1 MLPWLAPLIL
11 LAAILPR
18 VVPGSFALTLLIFIS
33 LYCMVA
39 LGLQLVL
46 GYAGQIS
53 IGQGAFMGIGAY
65 GYAILTTKQHLPPW
79 PALVAAAVINVAIAY
94 VIGKPI
100 LRLQGH
106 QLALATLAFGII
118 MGTIFAQASGLTGG
132 AVGLGAIPNLAVG
145 GFSFGTDLRNAYLAE
160 GFAIASLLLSHNMMR
175 SRIGRALQ
183 ALNASAPAAESLGVD
198 VAGLKLHIFAF
209 SALLASLAGSLY
221 AAYLTY
227 ISPDAFTLFLSVE
240 VLVMAAVGGMATVW
254 GAPIGAAAIFLLHD
268 ELDNLSKGLPS
279 GTVSILQTVIFGAV
293 LVAIM
298 IFMPEGLTRGVLDR
312 IPRGRRPHLAS
323 HTAVGEEPISSSQS
337 SRRSSAS

>member
-1 MLPWLAPLIL
+1 MKPPPMIAWLAPVIL
-11 LAAILPR
+11 LAALLPR

-65 GYAILTTKQHLPPW
+65 GYAILTAKQHLPPW
-79 PALVAAAVINVAIAY
+79 PALLAAALINVAIAY
-94 VIGKPI
+94 LIGKPI
-100 LRLQGH
+100 LRLAGH

-118 MGTIFAQASGLTGG
+118 MATIFAQATGLTGG
-132 AVGLGAIPNLAVG
+132 AIGISAIPNLAVG
-145 GFSFGTDLRNAYLAE
+145 GFAFNSDMRNAYLAE
-160 GFAIASLLLSHNMMR
+160 GFALASLLLSHNMMR

-183 ALNASAPAAESLGVD
+183 ALNASEPAAESLGVN
-198 VAGLKLHIFAF
+198 VAGHKLHIFAF

-227 ISPDAFTLFLSVE
+227 ISPDAFTIFLSIE

-254 GAPIGAAAIFLLHD
+254 GAPVGAAAIFLLHD

-279 GTVSILQTVIFGAV
+279 GTVAILQTVIFGAV
-293 LVAIM
+293 LVGIM
-298 IFMPEGLTRGVLDR
+298 IFVPEGLTRGA
-312 IPRGRRPHLAS
+312 INAARRVRLSPS
-323 HTAVGEEPISSSQS
+323 
-337 SRRSSAS
+337 